1 VTAGKKVLVT
11 GGSGDLGGTL
21 CRKAAAVGYAVT
33 ATYLTRPERIVA
45 GTPAKIDL
53 TDREALAALLDEV
66 QPDVV
71 FHTAVPPLNTPNL
84 RGSIL
89 TTAFNLRDLCPKT
102 TRLIFL
108 STDMIFDGTKAPY
121 KDDDPPSPL
130 STYGLAKAE
139 MEGVAD
145 TVVRTSL
152 IYDFVAGNKQVDW
165 MLERIQKGE
174 RVKLFSDEYRCPIW
188 TETLAEALLE
198 LGESIVKGILNV
210 AGAESITRL
219 ELGWKILEAFD
230 YDPERY
236 IEAISAESTGRPAD
250 LTLDVSKAQLVLKT
264 KLLTVDE
271 ALAKFR
277 GESASAQAKD

>member
-1 VTAGKKVLVT
+1 
-11 GGSGDLGGTL
+11 
-21 CRKAAAVGYAVT
+21 
-33 ATYLTRPERIVA
+33 
-45 GTPAKIDL
+45 
-53 TDREALAALLDEV
+53 
-66 QPDVV
+66 
-71 FHTAVPPLNTPNL
+71 
-84 RGSIL
+84 
-89 TTAFNLRDLCPKT
+89 
-102 TRLIFL
+102 
-108 STDMIFDGTKAPY
+108 
-121 KDDDPPSPL
+121 
-130 STYGLAKAE
+130 